1 MKCRRTRSRLR
12 ECTFGTEDFKYL
24 VLERRKIVETDILSD
39 LEFMT
44 PDLKSVTTDESGRIA

>member
-12 ECTFGTEDFKYL
+12 ERTFGTEDFKYL
-24 VLERRKIVETDILSD
+24 VLDRRKIVETDILSD